1 MKRIVFFCII
11 GFLSFGCHQAARP
24 PLTQAQAEALVC
36 GNYEGRYNKGV
47 EYVEIRSDKTFS
59 QRFIQGGV
67 TNYELEGKWKLDPL
81 SDRYMIFFTP
91 FMDSRDAILKRGPP
105 VRSGSTAGTF
115 FEDEPKVW
123 FFGDIGYF
131 IAKQAD
137 TK

>member
-1 MKRIVFFCII
+1 
-11 GFLSFGCHQAARP
+11 
-24 PLTQAQAEALVC
+24 
-36 GNYEGRYNKGV
+36 
-47 EYVEIRSDKTFS
+47 
-59 QRFIQGGV
+59 
-67 TNYELEGKWKLDPL
+67 
-81 SDRYMIFFTP
+81 
-91 FMDSRDAILKRGPP
+91 MDSRDAILKRGPP